1 MSNNEIRLRKQLS
14 TGKIKTYRNYSA
26 LMHRHKRDMMI
37 KRAWNLLLYFF
48 IVALLMALAF
58 IAVQYV
64 KKEQTKRQQK
74 KHAAHVI
81 ILNPSIDT
89 DSAVAVDQWVR

>member
-14 TGKIKTYRNYSA
+14 SGKIKPYRNYSA

-37 KRAWNLLLYFF
+37 KRAWSLLLYFF

-64 KKEQTKRQQK
+64 KKEQLKRQQE
-74 KHAAHVI
+74 KHEI
-81 ILNPSIDT
+81 SRPST
-89 DSAVAVDQWVR
+89 QN

>member
-14 TGKIKTYRNYSA
+14 SGKIKTYRNYSA

-37 KRAWNLLLYFF
+37 KRAWSLLLYFF
-48 IVALLMALAF
+48 IVVLLMALAF

-64 KKEQTKRQQK
+64 RKEQMKRQQE
-74 KHAAHVI
+74 KHKTSYVI
-81 ILNPSIDT
+81 NTKQNQL
-89 DSAVAVDQWVR
+89 

>member
-14 TGKIKTYRNYSA
+14 SGKIKTYRNYSA

-64 KKEQTKRQQK
+64 KKEQLKRQQK
-74 KHAAHVI
+74 DHTAY
-81 ILNPSIDT
+81 LNYSKAT
-89 DSAVAVDQWVR
+89 DKYKSETIAISL